1 VQALTYFIALSI
13 DGFIAGPDDEV
24 DFFEG
29 SDEYTRWMAA
39 EYADALPSH
48 AREQLGL
55 ADAPLTRF
63 DTVVMGRRTYE
74 PALAAGILS
83 PYAHLRQ
90 FVISTS
96 LEDSHPRVSVI
107 RHSPLEAV
115 RELKRR
121 DSALGIYLAGGGR
134 LAGELLP
141 EIDRLVVKRYPV
153 VAGDGIPAFG
163 ARFNPTAF
171 ELESVQSFEGGNIV
185 ETYTR

>member
-29 SDEYTRWMAA
+29 SDEYMKWMAD

-55 ADAPLTRF
+55 ADAPLARF

-83 PYAHLRQ
+83 PYSHLRQ

-96 LEDSHPRVSVI
+96 LEESHPRVSVI
-107 RHSPLEAV
+107 RHNPLEAV

-121 DSALGIYLAGGGR
+121 ESDLGIYLAGGGR
-134 LAGELLP
+134 LAGELLA

-163 ARFNPTAF
+163 AHFNPTAF
-171 ELESVQSFEGGNIV
+171 ELESVQSFDGGNIV